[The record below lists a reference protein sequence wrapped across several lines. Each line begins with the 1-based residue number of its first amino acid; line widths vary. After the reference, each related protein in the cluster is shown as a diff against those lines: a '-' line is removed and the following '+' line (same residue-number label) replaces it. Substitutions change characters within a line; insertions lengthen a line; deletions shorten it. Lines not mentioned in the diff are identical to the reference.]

1 MSGGTGSGRI
11 AEVVAGSR
19 PVGARE
25 GAVARR
31 LHDTG
36 AANESNLEASDMI
49 PDRGRD
55 TLLTVLGVSAGL
67 ATGVWLWRQRGGR
80 QQEPARPWA
89 RPRGSAQDV
98 SESLRKDPKLA
109 RRRIEVDAIAEGV
122 IELSGSVQ
130 DRAEAERAMGIA
142 QATTGVYTV
151 VNRLRLEEEES
162 HRETTRRR
170 WTEGAPDLRE
180 RHHYGMGVG
189 MGPRRQAPD
198 TDPDRPSDKQK
209 ILERELDV
217 ANIEDTPESGPD
229 PISGAEA
236 VDNADMKPGDERAI
250 QEAGL
255 DASPRPN
262 STPKQSVPDTADG
275 NEAPGTDDRD

>member
-1 MSGGTGSGRI
+1 
-11 AEVVAGSR
+11 
-19 PVGARE
+19 
-25 GAVARR
+25 
-31 LHDTG
+31 
-36 AANESNLEASDMI
+36 MI
-49 PDRGRD
+49 PDRGRNA
-55 TLLTVLGVSAGL
+55 LLTMLGVSAGV
-67 ATGVWLWRQRGGR
+67 ATGVWLWTQRERQRG
-80 QQEPARPWA
+80 EPVRPWA

-98 SESLRKDPKLA
+98 AESLRKDPKLA

-151 VNRLRLEEEES
+151 VNRLRLEDEES
-162 HRETTRRR
+162 HRESTRRR
-170 WTEGAPDLRE
+170 WSEGAPDLRE
-180 RHHYGMGVG
+180 KHHYGMGVG
-189 MGPRRQAPD
+189 MGPRRQSPD

-217 ANIEDTPESGPD
+217 ANIGDDPESGPD

-262 STPKQSVPDTADG
+262 STPKTSVPQPDEEQ
-275 NEAPGTDDRD
+275 EAAAAEERD